1 MSGKRHLIKIL
12 LISSLLTG
20 ASAAIANDAAYPSA
34 PQVGVGAQYD
44 TTHVYVA
51 PDDVDKFATS
61 FLATFGGQSTKQ
73 AVATLT
79 PTPSSTT
86 TQLLQT
92 PVGTV
97 SLFGFKTPIPYPFGA
112 ERTGYLVT
120 DIDEAIKV
128 AREAGAA
135 VLVAT
140 FPDPIGRDVV
150 IQWPGGVNM
159 QLYWHTTK
167 PSYAAFET
175 VPENRVYVSAERA
188 DAFTHSFL
196 RFSHGKVVSDN
207 VKAAGV
213 EIGRPKDTY
222 RRIRIESVFGKMT
235 VFTTDGRLPYPY
247 GRELTGYEVK
257 DLQGTLTKAKAS
269 GAAVLVE
276 PYSTDGRAAAMVQFP
291 GGYIAEIHAAAPK

>member
-1 MSGKRHLIKIL
+1 MSGNRHLIKIL

-20 ASAAIANDAAYPSA
+20 ASAAVANDAAHPSA
-34 PQVGVGAQYD
+34 SQVGVGAQYD

-51 PDDVDKFATS
+51 PEDVDKFAAS

-73 AVATLT
+73 VVATVT

-86 TQLLQT
+86 SQLLQT

-128 AREAGAA
+128 AKEAGAA

-140 FPDPIGRDVV
+140 FPDPIGSDVV

-175 VPENRVYVSAERA
+175 VPDNRVYVSAERA

-196 RFSHGKVVSDN
+196 RFSHGRVVSDD

-235 VFTTDGRLPYPY
+235 VFATDGHLPYPY

-257 DLQGTLTKAKAS
+257 DLQYVDQGKGL
-269 GAAVLVE
+269 
-276 PYSTDGRAAAMVQFP
+276 GRCRAGRTVY
-291 GGYIAEIHAAAPK
+291 G

>member
-1 MSGKRHLIKIL
+1 MTAHRRLA
-12 LISSLLTG
+12 SLLLAG
-20 ASAAIANDAAYPSA
+20 FLLSSPIHAKDAATNTIY
-34 PQVGVGAQYD
+34 GVGAQYD

-51 PDDVDKFATS
+51 PDDVDKFVAS
-61 FLATFGGQSTKQ
+61 FLATFGGKSTKQ
-73 AVATLT
+73 VVATVT

-86 TQLLQT
+86 SQLLQT

-120 DIDEAIKV
+120 DIDAAVK
-128 AREAGAA
+128 AAHAAGAD
-135 VLVAT
+135 VLVTT

-167 PSYAAFET
+167 PNYATFET
-175 VPENRVYVSAERA
+175 IPENRVYLSPERA
-188 DAFTHSFL
+188 DAFVKSFL
-196 RFSHGKVVSDN
+196 RFSHGKVVSDDT
-207 VKAAGV
+207 KAPGAEV
-213 EIGRPKDTY
+213 GRSEDTL

-235 VFTTDGRLPYPY
+235 VFVSDGHLPYPY

-257 DLQGTLTKAKAS
+257 DLDDTLAKAKAS
-269 GAAVLVE
+269 GATVLVE
-276 PYSTDGRAAAMVQFP
+276 PFATDHRQSAMVQFP
-291 GGYIAEIHAAAPK
+291 GGYIAEIHATAK

>member
-20 ASAAIANDAAYPSA
+20 ASAAFANDAAHRSA

-128 AREAGAA
+128 AREAGAG

-175 VPENRVYVSAERA
+175 VPENRVYVSPERA

-196 RFSHGKVVSDN
+196 RFSHGKVVSDD
-207 VKAAGV
+207 AHASGA
-213 EIGRPKDTY
+213 EIGRSKDTY

-235 VFTTDGRLPYPY
+235 VFVTDGHLPYPY

-276 PYSTDGRAAAMVQFP
+276 PYTTDGRAAAMVQFP

>member
-1 MSGKRHLIKIL
+1 MIGNRLLNIL
-12 LISSLLTG
+12 LISSLL
-20 ASAAIANDAAYPSA
+20 AAVSPATARDAEREAI

-51 PDDVDKFATS
+51 PEDVDKFVSS

-73 AVATLT
+73 VVVTVT

-86 TQLLQT
+86 SQLLQT

-97 SLFGFKTPIPYPFGA
+97 SLFGFKTPVPYPFGA

-120 DIDEAIKV
+120 DIDEAIKI
-128 AREAGAA
+128 AKASGAD

-167 PSYAAFET
+167 PSYAAFEKI
-175 VPENRVYVSAERA
+175 PENRVYVAPDRA
-188 DAFTHSFL
+188 DAFTRSFL
-196 RFSHGKVVSDN
+196 RFSHGKVVSDDP
-207 VKAAGV
+207 KAPGV
-213 EIGRPKDTY
+213 EISRSEDTY

-235 VFTTDGRLPYPY
+235 VLVTDGRLPYPY

-276 PYSTDGRAAAMVQFP
+276 PYTSDGRAAAMVQFP
-291 GGYIAEIHAAAPK
+291 GGYIVEIHAAASK